1 MSPSFSLRLSL
12 CCLLALPLS
21 AGADPSLPR
30 AGTIKITLDPGVT
43 SFLPIDIP
51 TLKAALC
58 NGSIVNYKGPISPR
72 GECDL
77 TVKVP
82 SGMGVLNADDAARAG
97 SGSWQV
103 PVHFSALG
111 PWKGSAPVDTPCGLW
126 DVSVD
131 LDPESEQPV
140 STLVLTESEEI
151 PGQGAF
157 ASVIELA
164 ARYRFANRTDGTRF
178 EVPARLS
185 LDLAG
190 HWATLP
196 QSMPGL
202 ADPASNMTSNIAL
215 FTRGVQGRQ
224 FSAPACGVWSNTRC
238 AVCLTAEP
246 PQP

>member
-1 MSPSFSLRLSL
+1 MSFSLSLRLSL
-12 CCLLALPLS
+12 CCLLTLPLT

-30 AGTIKITLDPGVT
+30 AGTIGLSLAPGIT
-43 SFLPIDIP
+43 SFLPIDTP
-51 TLKAALC
+51 ALKADLC
-58 NGSIVNYKGPISPR
+58 NGSIVNYRGPISPR

-82 SGMGVLNADDAARAG
+82 SGMGILDAETPEISARN
-97 SGSWQV
+97 GSWQV
-103 PVHFSALG
+103 PVYFSTLG
-111 PWKGSAPVDTPCGLW
+111 PWKGSAPVDTECGVW

-131 LDPESEQPV
+131 LDPDSEQPV
-140 STLVLTESEEI
+140 STLVLTQSEDV

-157 ASVIELA
+157 AGVIELA
-164 ARYRFANRTDGTRF
+164 ARYRFANRTRGTRL

-190 HWATLP
+190 LWTTLP
-196 QSMPGL
+196 QGTSGL
-202 ADPASNMTSNIAL
+202 ADTASNISL
-215 FTRGVQGRQ
+215 FTLGTQGRP
-224 FSAPACGVWSNTRC
+224 FSAPACGVWSDTHC